1 MTDSTFDFSGW
12 ATKNDIRCSDGR
24 TIRHNAFADNDGDV
38 VPLVWQHGH
47 NDTNNVLGHVR
58 LENRAEGVYAYGYFN
73 DTPAANNAR
82 ELLKHGDVDSM
93 SIYANNLT
101 QSGGD
106 VQHGNIVEVSL
117 VLSGANPGAKI
128 ENIALAHGDGTYEA
142 TDEAYIMT
150 GEHLAHADTPEKPA
164 DKPADKTEGTSEG
177 KTIKDIVESMNQDQK
192 EVLYFLI
199 AKAAEGEMKPENSEP
214 NKEGAPVA
222 HSNIFENDG
231 TPNEGD
237 TLYHSTI
244 DTAFKDAVR
253 TKANS
258 MRDVFMTI
266 AESNGLSHADIA
278 HAEKTYGISNID
290 LLFPDAKNL
299 DVPPAFIDRDQSWVK
314 PVLNGTHHTP
324 FTRIKSM
331 QADITA
337 DEARAKG
344 YITGSRKKE
353 EVFKLLKRVTGPTT
367 IYKMQK
373 FDRDDLLD
381 ITDFD
386 VIAWVKAEMRNKLD
400 EELARA
406 ILIGDGR
413 SNSDPYKVNEENIR
427 PILKEDDLYCIK
439 KDLGAGKT
447 AAEIVDELIRAQ
459 DDLEGTGTPTMFCAK
474 SFVTDLLLLKDTTGH
489 YLYPTK
495 QALADR
501 LGVTAIVDVPQMKG
515 LKTGATNDK
524 DVLAIIVNLSD
535 YNVGTD
541 RGGEVT
547 MFDDFDIDFNQ
558 QKYLLETRVSG
569 ALTKVKS
576 AMVVTGNVSPR
587 PHL

>member
-106 VQHGNIVEVSL
+106 VKHGNIVEVSL

-128 ENIALAHGDGTYEA
+128 ENIALAHGDGTYEE

-150 GEHLAHADTPEKPA
+150 GEHLAHADTPE
-164 DKPADKTEGTSEG
+164 KPADKTEGTSEG

-244 DTAFKDAVR
+244 DNAFKDAVR

-258 MRDVFMTI
+258 MRDIFMSI
-266 AESNGLSHADIA
+266 AETNGLSHADIA
-278 HAEKTYGISNID
+278 HAEKIYGISNID

-299 DVPPAFIDRDQSWVK
+299 DVPPSFIDRDQSWVK

-367 IYKMQK
+367 VYKKQK

-386 VIAWVKAEMRNKLD
+386 VIAWVKAEMRAKLD

-413 SNSDPYKVNEENIR
+413 SNSDPDKINEENIR

-439 KDLGAGKT
+439 KDLGTGKT
-447 AAEIVDELIRAQ
+447 TAEIIDELIRAQ

-474 SFVTDLLLLKDTTGH
+474 SFITNMLLLKDTTGH

-501 LGVTAIVDVPQMKG
+501 LGVTALVDVPQMKG
-515 LKTGATNDK
+515 LKQGEK

-541 RGGEVT
+541 KGGEVT

-569 ALTKVKS
+569 ALTRVKS
-576 AMVVTGNVSPR
+576 AMVITNKAA
-587 PHL
+587 

>member
-1 MTDSTFDFSGW
+1 MTNTACDFSGW

-24 TIRHNAFADNDGDV
+24 TIRHNAFADNDGDI

-47 NDTNNVLGHVR
+47 GTPDNVLGHVQ
-58 LENRAEGVYAYGYFN
+58 LENREQGVYAYGFFN
-73 DTPAANNAR
+73 DTPAAKHSK
-82 ELLKHGDVDSM
+82 ELLKHGDVDSL

-106 VQHGNIVEVSL
+106 VKHGNIVEVSL

-128 ENIALAHGDGTYEA
+128 ENIAIAHGDGSYEA
-142 TDEAYIMT
+142 TDEAYIMSGSHISHASEPNNSSS
-150 GEHLAHADTPEKPA
+150 GE
-164 DKPADKTEGTSEG
+164 KTVQDVVDSMTDEQ
-177 KTIKDIVESMNQDQK
+177 KD
-192 EVLYFLI
+192 VLMFLVG
-199 AKAAEGEMKPENSEP
+199 KAAE
-214 NKEGAPVA
+214 EGIPSDESDTEGDPMS
-222 HSNIFENDG
+222 HTNIFETDNAM
-231 TPNEGD
+231 NEGD
-237 TLYHSTI
+237 VLYHSTI

-258 MRDVFMTI
+258 LREVFMAV
-266 AESNGLSHADIA
+266 AEENGLSHSDIA

-290 LLFPDAKNL
+290 LLFPDARNL
-299 DVPPAFIDRDQSWVK
+299 DVPPTFIDRDQGWVK
-314 PVLNGTHHTP
+314 PVLSGTHHTP

-337 DEARAKG
+337 NEARAKG
-344 YITGSRKKE
+344 YITGTRKKE
-353 EVFKLLKRVTGPTT
+353 EVFKLLKRTTSPTT
-367 IYKMQK
+367 IYKLQK

-386 VIAWVKAEMRNKLD
+386 TIAWVKGEMRSKLD

-406 ILIGDGR
+406 ILLGDGR
-413 SNSDPYKVNEENIR
+413 SNSDPDKINEENIR

-439 KDLGAGKT
+439 KDLPASIT
-447 AAEIVDELIRAQ
+447 PDDIVDELIRAQ
-459 DDLEGTGTPTMFCAK
+459 DDLEGTGSPTLFCAK
-474 SFVTDLLLLKDTTGH
+474 SFITDLLLQKDKMGH

-501 LGVTAIVDVPQMKG
+501 LGVSAIIDVPQMKG
-515 LKTGATNDK
+515 LKDDDK
-524 DVLAIIVNLSD
+524 DILAIIVNLSD

-541 RGGEVT
+541 KGGEVT

-558 QKYLLETRVSG
+558 YKYLLETRVSG

-576 AMVVTGNVSPR
+576 ALVVKK
-587 PHL
+587 LAA

>member
-1 MTDSTFDFSGW
+1 MTNTACDFSGW

-24 TIRHNAFADNDGDV
+24 TIRHNAFADNDGDI

-47 NDTNNVLGHVR
+47 GTPDNVLGHVQ
-58 LENRAEGVYAYGYFN
+58 LENRDQGVYAYGFFN
-73 DTPAANNAR
+73 DTPAANHTK
-82 ELLKHGDVDSM
+82 ELLKHGDVDSL

-106 VQHGNIVEVSL
+106 VKHGNIVEVSL

-128 ENIALAHGDGTYEA
+128 ENIAIAHSDGSYEA
-142 TDEAYIMT
+142 TDEAYIMSGSHISHESKPNKSSS
-150 GEHLAHADTPEKPA
+150 GE
-164 DKPADKTEGTSEG
+164 KTVQDVVDSMTDEQ
-177 KTIKDIVESMNQDQK
+177 KD
-192 EVLYFLI
+192 VLMFLI
-199 AKAAEGEMKPENSEP
+199 GKAAE
-214 NKEGAPVA
+214 EGVPSDDSDTEGDPMS
-222 HSNIFENDG
+222 HTNIFETDNAMD
-231 TPNEGD
+231 EGD
-237 TLYHSTI
+237 ALYHSTI

-258 MRDVFMTI
+258 LREVFMAA
-266 AESNGLSHADIA
+266 AEENGLSHADIA

-290 LLFPDAKNL
+290 LLFPDARNL
-299 DVPPAFIDRDQSWVK
+299 DVPPTFIDRDQGWVK

-353 EVFKLLKRVTGPTT
+353 EVFKLLKRTTSPTT
-367 IYKMQK
+367 IYKLQK

-386 VIAWVKAEMRNKLD
+386 TIAWVKGEMRSKLD

-406 ILIGDGR
+406 ILLGDGR
-413 SNSDPYKVNEENIR
+413 SNSDPDKINEENIR
-427 PILKEDDLYCIK
+427 PILKEDDLYCLK
-439 KDLGAGKT
+439 KDLPASVT
-447 AAEIVDELIRAQ
+447 PDTIVDELIRAQ
-459 DDLEGTGTPTMFCAK
+459 DDLEGTGSPTLFCAK
-474 SFVTDLLLLKDTTGH
+474 SFITDLLLQKDKMGH

-501 LGVTAIVDVPQMKG
+501 LGVSAIIDVPQMKG
-515 LKTGATNDK
+515 LKDGNK

-541 RGGEVT
+541 KGGEVT

-558 QKYLLETRVSG
+558 YKYLLETRVSG

-576 AMVVTGNVSPR
+576 ALVVKK
-587 PHL
+587 LAA

>member
-1 MTDSTFDFSGW
+1 MTDTTFDFSGW

-24 TIRHNAFADNDGDV
+24 TIRHNAFAGNDGDI

-47 NDTNNVLGHVR
+47 NDTANVLGHVQ
-58 LENRAEGVYAYGYFN
+58 LENRDEGVYAFGYFN

-106 VQHGNIVEVSL
+106 VMHGNIVEVSL

-128 ENIALAHGDGTYEA
+128 ENIALAHSDGTYET
-142 TDEAYIMT
+142 TDEAYIMSGSHISHASET
-150 GEHLAHADTPEKPA
+150 NNSSSGE
-164 DKPADKTEGTSEG
+164 KTVQ
-177 KTIKDIVESMNQDQK
+177 DIVDSMTDEQK
-192 EVLYFLI
+192 DVLMFLI
-199 AKAAEGEMKPENSEP
+199 GKAAE
-214 NKEGAPVA
+214 EGANPEESDTEGDPMS
-222 HSNIFENDG
+222 HTNIFETDNPID
-231 TPNEGD
+231 ESAV
-237 TLYHSTI
+237 LYHSTI
-244 DTAFKDAVR
+244 DSAFQDAVR

-258 MRDVFMTI
+258 LREVFMAA
-266 AESNGLSHADIA
+266 AEENGLTHSAIA

-290 LLFPDAKNL
+290 MLFPDAKNL
-299 DVPPAFIDRDQSWVK
+299 DVPPTFIDRDQGWVK

-331 QADITA
+331 HADITA

-353 EVFKLLKRVTGPTT
+353 EVFKLLKRVTTPTT
-367 IYKMQK
+367 IYKLQK

-386 VIAWVKAEMRNKLD
+386 TIAWVKGEMRSKLD

-406 ILIGDGR
+406 ILLGDGR
-413 SNSDPYKVNEENIR
+413 SNSDPDKINEENIR
-427 PILKEDDLYCIK
+427 PILKEDDLYCLK
-439 KDLGAGKT
+439 KDLPAT
-447 AAEIVDELIRAQ
+447 ITPDVIVDELIRAQ
-459 DDLEGTGTPTMFCAK
+459 DDLEGTGSPTLFCSK
-474 SFVTDLLLLKDTTGH
+474 SFVTDLLLQKDKMGH

-501 LGVTAIVDVPQMKG
+501 LGVSSIVDVPQMKN
-515 LKTGATNDK
+515 LKEGNK

-558 QKYLLETRVSG
+558 YKYLLETRVSG

-576 AMVVTGNVSPR
+576 AMVVKK
-587 PHL
+587 LAA

>member
-244 DTAFKDAVR
+244 DSAFKDAVR

-258 MRDVFMTI
+258 MRDVFMSV

-314 PVLNGTHHTP
+314 PVLAGTHHTP

-353 EVFKLLKRVTGPTT
+353 EVFKLLKRTTSPTT
-367 IYKMQK
+367 IYKKQK

-386 VIAWVKAEMRNKLD
+386 VIAWVKAEMRMKLD

-413 SNSDPYKVNEENIR
+413 SISDPDKINEENIR

-439 KDLGAGKT
+439 KDLGGFANVSQMID
-447 AAEIVDELIRAQ
+447 EIIRAQ
-459 DDLEGTGTPTMFCAK
+459 DELEGTGTPTMFCAK
-474 SFVTDLLLLKDTTGH
+474 SVVTDMLLVKDTTGH

-515 LKTGATNDK
+515 LKQGDK

-547 MFDDFDIDFNQ
+547 MFDDFDVDFNQ

-576 AMVVTGNVSPR
+576 AMVVLNKPAA
-587 PHL
+587 LA

>member
-1 MTDSTFDFSGW
+1 MTDTTFDFSGW

-24 TIRHNAFADNDGDV
+24 TIRHNAFAGNDGDI

-47 NDTNNVLGHVR
+47 NDTANVLGHVQ
-58 LENRAEGVYAYGYFN
+58 LENRDEGVYAFGYFN
-73 DTPAANNAR
+73 ETPAANNAK

-106 VQHGNIVEVSL
+106 VMHGNIVEVSL

-128 ENIALAHGDGTYEA
+128 ENIALAHGDGTYET
-142 TDEAYIMT
+142 TDEAYIMSGSHISHASET
-150 GEHLAHADTPEKPA
+150 NNSSSGE
-164 DKPADKTEGTSEG
+164 KTVQ
-177 KTIKDIVESMNQDQK
+177 DIVDSMTDEQK
-192 EVLYFLI
+192 DVLMFLI
-199 AKAAEGEMKPENSEP
+199 GKAAE
-214 NKEGAPVA
+214 EGANPEESDTEGDPMS
-222 HSNIFENDG
+222 HTNIFETD
-231 TPNEGD
+231 TPVDESAV
-237 TLYHSTI
+237 LYHSTI
-244 DTAFKDAVR
+244 DSAFQDAVR

-258 MRDVFMTI
+258 LREVFMAT
-266 AESNGLSHADIA
+266 AEENGLTHSAIA

-290 LLFPDAKNL
+290 MLFPDAKNL
-299 DVPPAFIDRDQSWVK
+299 DVPPTFIDRDQGWVK

-353 EVFKLLKRVTGPTT
+353 EVFKLLKRVTTPTT
-367 IYKMQK
+367 IYKLQK

-386 VIAWVKAEMRNKLD
+386 TIAWVKGEMRSKLD

-406 ILIGDGR
+406 ILLGDGR
-413 SNSDPYKVNEENIR
+413 SNSDPDKINEENIR
-427 PILKEDDLYCIK
+427 PILKEDDLYCLK
-439 KDLGAGKT
+439 KDLPAT
-447 AAEIVDELIRAQ
+447 ITPDVIVDELIRAQ
-459 DDLEGTGTPTMFCAK
+459 DDLEGTGSPTLFCAK
-474 SFVTDLLLLKDTTGH
+474 SFVTDLLLQKDKMGH

-501 LGVTAIVDVPQMKG
+501 LGVSSIVDVPQMKN
-515 LKTGATNDK
+515 LKDGNK

-558 QKYLLETRVSG
+558 YKYLLETRVSG

-576 AMVVTGNVSPR
+576 AMVVKK
-587 PHL
+587 LAA

>member
-1 MTDSTFDFSGW
+1 MTNTACDFSGW

-24 TIRHNAFADNDGDV
+24 TIRHNAFADNDGDI

-47 NDTNNVLGHVR
+47 GTPDNVLGHVQ
-58 LENRAEGVYAYGYFN
+58 LENRDQGVYAYGFFN
-73 DTPAANNAR
+73 DTPAANHSK
-82 ELLKHGDVDSM
+82 ELLKHGDVDSL

-106 VQHGNIVEVSL
+106 VKHGNIVEVSL

-128 ENIALAHGDGTYEA
+128 ENIAIAHGDGSYEA
-142 TDEAYIMT
+142 TDEAYIMSGSHISHASENNNSSS
-150 GEHLAHADTPEKPA
+150 GE
-164 DKPADKTEGTSEG
+164 KTVQDVVDSMTDEQ
-177 KTIKDIVESMNQDQK
+177 KD
-192 EVLYFLI
+192 VLMFLVG
-199 AKAAEGEMKPENSEP
+199 KAAE
-214 NKEGAPVA
+214 EGIPSDDSDTEGDPMS
-222 HSNIFENDG
+222 HTNIFETDNAMD
-231 TPNEGD
+231 EGD
-237 TLYHSTI
+237 VLYHSTI

-258 MRDVFMTI
+258 LREVFMAV
-266 AESNGLSHADIA
+266 AEENGLSHSDIA

-290 LLFPDAKNL
+290 LLFPDARNL
-299 DVPPAFIDRDQSWVK
+299 DVPPTFIDRDQGWVK
-314 PVLNGTHHTP
+314 PVLSGTHHTP

-353 EVFKLLKRVTGPTT
+353 EVFKLLKRTTSPTT
-367 IYKMQK
+367 IYKLQK

-386 VIAWVKAEMRNKLD
+386 TIAWVKGEMRSKLD

-406 ILIGDGR
+406 ILLGDGR
-413 SNSDPYKVNEENIR
+413 SNSDPDKINEENIR
-427 PILKEDDLYCIK
+427 PILKEDDLYCLK
-439 KDLGAGKT
+439 KDLPAST
-447 AAEIVDELIRAQ
+447 TPDAIVDELIRAQ
-459 DDLEGTGTPTMFCAK
+459 DDLEGTGSPTLFCAK
-474 SFVTDLLLLKDTTGH
+474 SFITDLLLQKDKMGH

-501 LGVTAIVDVPQMKG
+501 LGVSAIIDVPQMKG
-515 LKTGATNDK
+515 LKDGNK
-524 DVLAIIVNLSD
+524 DILAIIVNLSD

-541 RGGEVT
+541 KGGEVT

-558 QKYLLETRVSG
+558 YKYLLETRVSG

-576 AMVVTGNVSPR
+576 ALVVKKLNA
-587 PHL
+587 

>member
-1 MTDSTFDFSGW
+1 MTDTTFDFSGW

-24 TIRHNAFADNDGDV
+24 TIRHNAFAGNDGDI

-47 NDTNNVLGHVR
+47 NDTANVLGHVQ
-58 LENRAEGVYAYGYFN
+58 LENRDEGVYAFGYFN
-73 DTPAANNAR
+73 ETPAANNAK

-106 VQHGNIVEVSL
+106 VMHGNIVEVSL

-142 TDEAYIMT
+142 TDEAYIMSGSHISHASET
-150 GEHLAHADTPEKPA
+150 NNSSSGE
-164 DKPADKTEGTSEG
+164 KTVQ
-177 KTIKDIVESMNQDQK
+177 DIVDSMTDEQK
-192 EVLYFLI
+192 DVLMFLI
-199 AKAAEGEMKPENSEP
+199 GKAAEEGINPEESDT
-214 NKEGAPVA
+214 EGDPMS
-222 HSNIFENDG
+222 HTNIFE
-231 TPNEGD
+231 TD
-237 TLYHSTI
+237 TQVDESAVLYHSTI
-244 DTAFKDAVR
+244 DSAFQDAVR

-258 MRDVFMTI
+258 LREVFMAA
-266 AESNGLSHADIA
+266 AEENGLTHSAIA

-290 LLFPDAKNL
+290 MLFPDAKNL
-299 DVPPAFIDRDQSWVK
+299 DVPPTFIDRDQSWVK

-353 EVFKLLKRVTGPTT
+353 EVFKLLKRVTTPTT
-367 IYKMQK
+367 IYKLQK
-373 FDRDDLLD
+373 FDRDDLVD

-386 VIAWVKAEMRNKLD
+386 TIAWVKGEMRSKLD

-406 ILIGDGR
+406 ILLGDGR
-413 SNSDPYKVNEENIR
+413 SNSDPDKINEENIR
-427 PILKEDDLYCIK
+427 PILKEDDLYCLK
-439 KDLGAGKT
+439 KDLPAT
-447 AAEIVDELIRAQ
+447 ITPDVIVDELIRVQ
-459 DDLEGTGTPTMFCAK
+459 DDLEGTGSPTLFCAK
-474 SFVTDLLLLKDTTGH
+474 SFVTDLLLQKDKMGH

-501 LGVTAIVDVPQMKG
+501 LGVSSIVDVPQMKN
-515 LKTGATNDK
+515 LKDGNK

-558 QKYLLETRVSG
+558 YKYLLETRVSG

-576 AMVVTGNVSPR
+576 AMVVKK
-587 PHL
+587 LAA

>member
-1 MTDSTFDFSGW
+1 MTDTTYDFSGW

-47 NDTNNVLGHVR
+47 NDASNVLGHVQ
-58 LENRAEGVYAYGYFN
+58 LENRTDGVYAYGFFN
-73 DTPAANNAR
+73 DTPTAKHAR

-106 VQHGNIVEVSL
+106 VMHGNIVEVSL

-128 ENIALAHGDGTYEA
+128 ENIALAHIDGTYEA

-150 GEHLAHADTPEKPA
+150 GEHLTHADSEKPA
-164 DKPADKTEGTSEG
+164 PKTEDSGEG
-177 KTIKDIVESMNQDQK
+177 KTIKDIVDSMSQDQK

-199 AKAAEGEMKPENSEP
+199 AKAAEGEMKPGADSAP
-214 NKEGAPVA
+214 DKEGAPVA
-222 HSNIFENDG
+222 HSNIFETGN

-237 TLYHSTI
+237 TLFHSVI
-244 DTAFKDAVR
+244 DSAFKDAVR

-258 MRDVFMTI
+258 LREVFMAA
-266 AESNGLSHADIA
+266 AEEQGLSHDAIA

-299 DVPPAFIDRDQSWVK
+299 DVPPTFIDRDQGWVK
-314 PVLNGTHHTP
+314 PVLSGTHHTP

-344 YITGSRKKE
+344 YITGARKKE
-353 EVFKLLKRVTGPTT
+353 EVFKLLKRTTSPTT
-367 IYKMQK
+367 IYKLQK

-386 VIAWVKAEMRNKLD
+386 TIAWVKGEMRSKLD

-406 ILIGDGR
+406 ILLGDGR
-413 SNSDPYKVNEENIR
+413 SNSDPDKINEENIR
-427 PILKEDDLYCIK
+427 PILKEDDLYCLK
-439 KDLGAGKT
+439 KDLPAT
-447 AAEIVDELIRAQ
+447 VTPDVIVDELIRAQ
-459 DDLEGTGTPTMFCAK
+459 DDLEGTGTPTLFCAK
-474 SFVTDLLLLKDTTGH
+474 SFVTDMLLQKDKMGH
-489 YLYPTK
+489 YLYPTR
-495 QALADR
+495 QSLADR
-501 LGVTAIVDVPQMKG
+501 LGVSSIVDVPQMKN
-515 LKTGATNDK
+515 LKDGNK

-541 RGGEVT
+541 KGGEVT
-547 MFDDFDIDFNQ
+547 MFDDFDIDFN
-558 QKYLLETRVSG
+558 KYSYLLETRVSG

-576 AMVVTGNVSPR
+576 ALVVKK
-587 PHL
+587 LAA

>member
-12 ATKNDIRCSDGR
+12 ATKNDIKCSDGR

-47 NDTNNVLGHVR
+47 NDASNVLGHVQ
-58 LENRAEGVYAYGYFN
+58 LENRADGVYAYGFFN
-73 DTPAANNAR
+73 DTPTAKHAR

-106 VQHGNIVEVSL
+106 VMHGNIVEVSL

-150 GEHLAHADTPEKPA
+150 GEHLAHADSEKPA
-164 DKPADKTEGTSEG
+164 PKTEDSGEG
-177 KTIKDIVESMNQDQK
+177 KTIKDIVESMSQDQK

-199 AKAAEGEMKPENSEP
+199 AKAAEGSMKPGSDAEP

-222 HSNIFENDG
+222 HTNIFENGG

-258 MRDVFMTI
+258 LREVFMAA
-266 AESNGLSHADIA
+266 AEENGLSHADIA

-299 DVPPAFIDRDQSWVK
+299 DVPPAFIDRDQGWVK
-314 PVLNGTHHTP
+314 PVLSGTHHTP

-344 YITGSRKKE
+344 YITGARKKE
-353 EVFKLLKRVTGPTT
+353 EVFKLLKRTTSPTT
-367 IYKMQK
+367 IYKLQK

-386 VIAWVKAEMRNKLD
+386 VIAWVKGEMRSKLD

-406 ILIGDGR
+406 ILLGDGR
-413 SNSDPYKVNEENIR
+413 SNSDPDKINEENIR
-427 PILKEDDLYCIK
+427 PILKEDDLYCLK
-439 KDLGAGKT
+439 KDLPASVKP
-447 AAEIVDELIRAQ
+447 ADIVDELIRAQ
-459 DDLEGTGTPTMFCAK
+459 DDLEGTGTPTLFCAK
-474 SFVTDLLLLKDTTGH
+474 SFVTDMLLQKDTTGH

-495 QALADR
+495 QSLADR
-501 LGVTAIVDVPQMKG
+501 LGVSAIVDVPQMKG
-515 LKTGATNDK
+515 LKDGNK
-524 DVLAIIVNLSD
+524 DVLAIIVNLAD

-541 RGGEVT
+541 KGGEVT
-547 MFDDFDIDFNQ
+547 MFDDFDIDFN
-558 QKYLLETRVSG
+558 KYSYLLETRVSG

-576 AMVVTGNVSPR
+576 ALVVKK
-587 PHL
+587 LAA

>member
-1 MTDSTFDFSGW
+1 MTDTTFDFSGW

-24 TIRHNAFADNDGDV
+24 TIRHNAFAGNDGDI

-47 NDTNNVLGHVR
+47 NDTANVLGHVQ
-58 LENRAEGVYAYGYFN
+58 LENRDEGVYAFGYFN

-106 VQHGNIVEVSL
+106 VMHGNIVEVSL

-128 ENIALAHGDGTYEA
+128 ENIALAHGDGTYET
-142 TDEAYIMT
+142 TDEAYIMSGSHISHASET
-150 GEHLAHADTPEKPA
+150 NNSSSGE
-164 DKPADKTEGTSEG
+164 KTVQ
-177 KTIKDIVESMNQDQK
+177 DIVDSMTDEQK
-192 EVLYFLI
+192 DVLMFLI
-199 AKAAEGEMKPENSEP
+199 GKAAE
-214 NKEGAPVA
+214 EGANPEESDTEGDPMS
-222 HSNIFENDG
+222 HTNIFETDNPID
-231 TPNEGD
+231 ESAV
-237 TLYHSTI
+237 LYHSTI
-244 DTAFKDAVR
+244 DSAFQDAVR

-258 MRDVFMTI
+258 LREVFMAA
-266 AESNGLSHADIA
+266 AEENGLTHSAIA

-290 LLFPDAKNL
+290 MLFPDAKNL
-299 DVPPAFIDRDQSWVK
+299 DVPPTFIDRDQGWVK

-353 EVFKLLKRVTGPTT
+353 EVFKLLKRVTTPTT
-367 IYKMQK
+367 IYKLQK

-386 VIAWVKAEMRNKLD
+386 TIAWVKGEMRSKLD

-406 ILIGDGR
+406 ILLGDGR
-413 SNSDPYKVNEENIR
+413 SNSDPDKINEENIR
-427 PILKEDDLYCIK
+427 PILKEDDLYCLK
-439 KDLGAGKT
+439 KDLPATIAT
-447 AAEIVDELIRAQ
+447 ADIVDELIRAQ
-459 DDLEGTGTPTMFCAK
+459 DDLEGTGSPTLFCAK
-474 SFVTDLLLLKDTTGH
+474 SFVTDLLLQKDKMGH

-501 LGVTAIVDVPQMKG
+501 LGVSAIIDVPQMKN
-515 LKTGATNDK
+515 LKDGNK

-558 QKYLLETRVSG
+558 YKYLLETRVSG

-576 AMVVTGNVSPR
+576 AMVIKR
-587 PHL
+587 LAA

>member
-1 MTDSTFDFSGW
+1 MTDTTFDFSGW

-24 TIRHNAFADNDGDV
+24 TIRHNAFAGNDGDI

-47 NDTNNVLGHVR
+47 NDTANVLGHVQ
-58 LENRAEGVYAYGYFN
+58 LENRDEGVYAFGYFN
-73 DTPAANNAR
+73 KTPAANNAK

-106 VQHGNIVEVSL
+106 VVHGTIVEVSL

-128 ENIALAHGDGTYEA
+128 ENIALAHGDGTYET
-142 TDEAYIMT
+142 TDEAYIMSGSHISHASET
-150 GEHLAHADTPEKPA
+150 NNSSSGE
-164 DKPADKTEGTSEG
+164 KTVQ
-177 KTIKDIVESMNQDQK
+177 DIVDSMTDEQK
-192 EVLYFLI
+192 DVLMFLI
-199 AKAAEGEMKPENSEP
+199 GKAAE
-214 NKEGAPVA
+214 EGANPEEPDTEGDPMS
-222 HSNIFENDG
+222 HTNIFETDNPID
-231 TPNEGD
+231 ESAI
-237 TLYHSTI
+237 LYHSTI
-244 DTAFKDAVR
+244 DSAFQDAVR

-258 MRDVFMTI
+258 LREIFMAT
-266 AESNGLSHADIA
+266 AEENGLTHSAIA

-290 LLFPDAKNL
+290 MLFPDAKNL
-299 DVPPAFIDRDQSWVK
+299 DVPPTFIDRDQGWVK
-314 PVLNGTHHTP
+314 PVLSGTHHTP

-353 EVFKLLKRVTGPTT
+353 EVFKLLKRVTTPTT
-367 IYKMQK
+367 IYKLQK

-386 VIAWVKAEMRNKLD
+386 TIAWVKGEMRSKLD

-406 ILIGDGR
+406 ILLGDGR
-413 SNSDPYKVNEENIR
+413 SNSDPDKINEENIR
-427 PILKEDDLYCIK
+427 PILKEDDLYCLK
-439 KDLGAGKT
+439 KDLPASIT
-447 AAEIVDELIRAQ
+447 PDVIVDELIRAQ
-459 DDLEGTGTPTMFCAK
+459 DDLEGTGSPTLFCAK
-474 SFVTDLLLLKDTTGH
+474 SFVTDLLLQKDKMGH

-501 LGVTAIVDVPQMKG
+501 LGVSSIVDVPQMKN
-515 LKTGATNDK
+515 LKDGNK

-558 QKYLLETRVSG
+558 YKYLLETRVSG

-576 AMVVTGNVSPR
+576 AMVVKK
-587 PHL
+587 LAA

>member
-199 AKAAEGEMKPENSEP
+199 AKAAEGEMKPDTDSEP

-244 DTAFKDAVR
+244 DSAFKDAVR

-258 MRDVFMTI
+258 MRDVFMSV

-353 EVFKLLKRVTGPTT
+353 EVFKLLKRTTSPTT
-367 IYKMQK
+367 IYKKQK

-386 VIAWVKAEMRNKLD
+386 VIAWVKAEMRMKLD

-413 SNSDPYKVNEENIR
+413 SNSDPDKINEENIR

-439 KDLGAGKT
+439 KDLGGYADVSKMIDG
-447 AAEIVDELIRAQ
+447 IIRAQ
-459 DDLEGTGTPTMFCAK
+459 DELEGTGTPTMFCAK
-474 SFVTDLLLLKDTTGH
+474 SLVTDMLLLKDTTGH

-515 LKTGATNDK
+515 LKQGDK

-558 QKYLLETRVSG
+558 QKYLCETRVSG

-576 AMVVTGNVSPR
+576 AMVVTGKQVQAA
-587 PHL
+587 

>member
-1 MTDSTFDFSGW
+1 MTNTACDFSGW

-24 TIRHNAFADNDGDV
+24 TIRHNAFADNDGDI

-47 NDTNNVLGHVR
+47 GTPDNVLGHVQ
-58 LENRAEGVYAYGYFN
+58 LENREQGVYAYGFFN
-73 DTPAANNAR
+73 DTPAANHSK
-82 ELLKHGDVDSM
+82 ELLKHGDVDSL

-106 VQHGNIVEVSL
+106 VKHGNIVEVSL

-128 ENIALAHGDGTYEA
+128 ENIAIAHGDGSYEA
-142 TDEAYIMT
+142 TDEAYIMSGSHISHASEPNQSSS
-150 GEHLAHADTPEKPA
+150 GE
-164 DKPADKTEGTSEG
+164 KTVQDVVDSMTDEQ
-177 KTIKDIVESMNQDQK
+177 KD
-192 EVLYFLI
+192 VLMFLVG
-199 AKAAEGEMKPENSEP
+199 KAAE
-214 NKEGAPVA
+214 EGIPSDDSDTEGDPMS
-222 HSNIFENDG
+222 HTNIFETDNAMD
-231 TPNEGD
+231 EGD
-237 TLYHSTI
+237 VLYHSTI

-258 MRDVFMTI
+258 LREVFMAV
-266 AESNGLSHADIA
+266 AEENGLSHSDIA

-290 LLFPDAKNL
+290 LLFPDARNL
-299 DVPPAFIDRDQSWVK
+299 DVPPTFIDRDQGWVK

-353 EVFKLLKRVTGPTT
+353 EVFKLLKRTTSPTT
-367 IYKMQK
+367 IYKLQK

-386 VIAWVKAEMRNKLD
+386 TIAWVKGEMRSKLD

-406 ILIGDGR
+406 ILLGDGR
-413 SNSDPYKVNEENIR
+413 SNSNPDKINEENIR
-427 PILKEDDLYCIK
+427 PILKENDLYCIK
-439 KDLGAGKT
+439 KDLPASIT
-447 AAEIVDELIRAQ
+447 PDTIVDELIRAQ
-459 DDLEGTGTPTMFCAK
+459 DDLEGTGSPTLFCAK
-474 SFVTDLLLLKDTTGH
+474 SFITDLLLQKDKMGH

-501 LGVTAIVDVPQMKG
+501 LGVSAIIDVPQMKG
-515 LKTGATNDK
+515 LKDDNK

-541 RGGEVT
+541 KGGEVT

-558 QKYLLETRVSG
+558 YKYLLETRVSG

-576 AMVVTGNVSPR
+576 ALVVKK
-587 PHL
+587 LAE

>member
-1 MTDSTFDFSGW
+1 MTNTACDFSGW

-24 TIRHNAFADNDGDV
+24 TIRHNAFADNDGDI

-47 NDTNNVLGHVR
+47 GTPDNVLGHVQ
-58 LENRAEGVYAYGYFN
+58 LENRDQGVYAYGFFN
-73 DTPAANNAR
+73 DTPAANHSK
-82 ELLKHGDVDSM
+82 ELLKHGDVDSL

-106 VQHGNIVEVSL
+106 VKHGNIVEVSL

-128 ENIALAHGDGTYEA
+128 ENIAIAHGDGSYEA
-142 TDEAYIMT
+142 TDEAYIMS
-150 GEHLAHADTPEKPA
+150 GSHISHA
-164 DKPADKTEGTSEG
+164 
-177 KTIKDIVESMNQDQK
+177 
-192 EVLYFLI
+192 
-199 AKAAEGEMKPENSEP
+199 SEP
-214 NKEGAPVA
+214 NKSSSGEKTVQDVVDSMTDEQKDVLMFLVGKAAEEGIPSDNSDTEGDPMS
-222 HSNIFENDG
+222 HTNIFETDNAMD
-231 TPNEGD
+231 EGD
-237 TLYHSTI
+237 VLYHSTI

-258 MRDVFMTI
+258 LREVFMAV
-266 AESNGLSHADIA
+266 AEENGLSHADIA

-290 LLFPDAKNL
+290 LLFPDARNL
-299 DVPPAFIDRDQSWVK
+299 DVPPTFIDRDQGWVK
-314 PVLNGTHHTP
+314 SVLSGTHHTP

-353 EVFKLLKRVTGPTT
+353 EVFKLLKRTTSPTT
-367 IYKMQK
+367 IYKLQK

-386 VIAWVKAEMRNKLD
+386 TIAWVKGEMRSKLD

-406 ILIGDGR
+406 ILLGDGR
-413 SNSDPYKVNEENIR
+413 SNSDSDKINEENIR
-427 PILKEDDLYCIK
+427 PILKEDDLYCLK
-439 KDLGAGKT
+439 KDLPASIT
-447 AAEIVDELIRAQ
+447 PDTIVDELIRAQ
-459 DDLEGTGTPTMFCAK
+459 DDLEGTGSPTLFCAK
-474 SFVTDLLLLKDTTGH
+474 SFITDLLLQKDKMGH

-501 LGVTAIVDVPQMKG
+501 LGVSAIIDVPQMKG
-515 LKTGATNDK
+515 LKDGNK

-541 RGGEVT
+541 KGGEVT

-558 QKYLLETRVSG
+558 YKYLLETRVSG

-576 AMVVTGNVSPR
+576 ALVVKK
-587 PHL
+587 LAA

>member
-1 MTDSTFDFSGW
+1 MTNTACDFSGW

-24 TIRHNAFADNDGDV
+24 TIRHNAFADNDGDI

-47 NDTNNVLGHVR
+47 GTPDNVLGHVQ
-58 LENRAEGVYAYGYFN
+58 LENRDQGVYAYGFFN
-73 DTPAANNAR
+73 DTPAANHSK
-82 ELLKHGDVDSM
+82 ELLKHGDVDSL

-106 VQHGNIVEVSL
+106 VKHGNIVEVSL

-128 ENIALAHGDGTYEA
+128 ENIAIAHGDGSYEA
-142 TDEAYIMT
+142 TDEAYIMSGSRISHASENNNSSS
-150 GEHLAHADTPEKPA
+150 GE
-164 DKPADKTEGTSEG
+164 KTVQDVVDSMTEEQ
-177 KTIKDIVESMNQDQK
+177 KD
-192 EVLYFLI
+192 VLMFLVG
-199 AKAAEGEMKPENSEP
+199 KAAE
-214 NKEGAPVA
+214 EGIPSDDSDTEGDPMS
-222 HSNIFENDG
+222 HTNIFETDNTID
-231 TPNEGD
+231 ESD
-237 TLYHSTI
+237 VLYHSTI

-258 MRDVFMTI
+258 LREVFMAV
-266 AESNGLSHADIA
+266 AEENGLSHADIA

-290 LLFPDAKNL
+290 LLFPDARNL
-299 DVPPAFIDRDQSWVK
+299 DVPPTFIDRDQGWVK
-314 PVLNGTHHTP
+314 PVLSGTHHTP

-353 EVFKLLKRVTGPTT
+353 EVFKLLKRTTSPTT
-367 IYKMQK
+367 IYKLQK

-386 VIAWVKAEMRNKLD
+386 TIAWVKGEMRSKLD

-406 ILIGDGR
+406 ILLGDGR
-413 SNSDPYKVNEENIR
+413 SNSDPDKINEENIR
-427 PILKEDDLYCIK
+427 PILKEDDLYCLK
-439 KDLGAGKT
+439 KELPASITPDA
-447 AAEIVDELIRAQ
+447 IVDELIRAQ
-459 DDLEGTGTPTMFCAK
+459 DDLEGTGSPTLFCAK
-474 SFVTDLLLLKDTTGH
+474 SFITDLLLQKDKMGH

-501 LGVTAIVDVPQMKG
+501 LGVSAVIDVPQMKG
-515 LKTGATNDK
+515 LKDGNK

-541 RGGEVT
+541 KGGEVT

-558 QKYLLETRVSG
+558 YKYLLETRVSG

-576 AMVVTGNVSPR
+576 ALVVKK
-587 PHL
+587 LAA

>member
-1 MTDSTFDFSGW
+1 MTNTACDFSGW

-24 TIRHNAFADNDGDV
+24 TIRHNAFADNDGDI

-47 NDTNNVLGHVR
+47 GTPDNVLGHVQ
-58 LENRAEGVYAYGYFN
+58 LENRDQGVYAYGFFN
-73 DTPAANNAR
+73 DTPAATHSK
-82 ELLKHGDVDSM
+82 ELLKHGDVDSL

-106 VQHGNIVEVSL
+106 VKHGNIVEVSL

-128 ENIALAHGDGTYEA
+128 ENIAIAHSDGSYEA
-142 TDEAYIMT
+142 TDEAYIMSGSHISHASENNNSSS
-150 GEHLAHADTPEKPA
+150 GE
-164 DKPADKTEGTSEG
+164 KTVQDVVDSMTDEQ
-177 KTIKDIVESMNQDQK
+177 KD
-192 EVLYFLI
+192 VLMFLVG
-199 AKAAEGEMKPENSEP
+199 KAAE
-214 NKEGAPVA
+214 EGIPSDESDTEGDPMS
-222 HSNIFENDG
+222 HTNIFETDNTID
-231 TPNEGD
+231 ESD
-237 TLYHSTI
+237 VLYHSTI

-258 MRDVFMTI
+258 LREVFMTV
-266 AESNGLSHADIA
+266 AEENGLSHADIA

-290 LLFPDAKNL
+290 LLFPDARNL
-299 DVPPAFIDRDQSWVK
+299 DVPPTFIDRDQGWVK
-314 PVLNGTHHTP
+314 PVLSGTHHTP

-344 YITGSRKKE
+344 YITGARKKE
-353 EVFKLLKRVTGPTT
+353 EVFKLLKRTTTPTT
-367 IYKMQK
+367 IYKLQK

-386 VIAWVKAEMRNKLD
+386 TIAWVKGEMRSKLD

-406 ILIGDGR
+406 ILLGDGR
-413 SNSDPYKVNEENIR
+413 SNSDPDKINEENIR
-427 PILKEDDLYCIK
+427 PILKEDDLYCLK
-439 KDLGAGKT
+439 KDLP
-447 AAEIVDELIRAQ
+447 AATKPADIVDALIRAQ
-459 DDLEGTGTPTMFCAK
+459 DDLEGTGTPTLFCAK
-474 SFVTDLLLLKDTTGH
+474 SFVTDMLLLKDTTGH

-501 LGVTAIVDVPQMKG
+501 LGVSAIIDVPQMKG
-515 LKTGATNDK
+515 LKDGNK
-524 DVLAIIVNLSD
+524 DVLAILVNLAD

-541 RGGEVT
+541 KGGEVT
-547 MFDDFDIDFNQ
+547 MFDDFDIDFN
-558 QKYLLETRVSG
+558 KYTYLLETRVSG

-576 AMVVTGNVSPR
+576 AMVIKK
-587 PHL
+587 LAA

>member
-106 VQHGNIVEVSL
+106 VKHGNIVEVSL

-128 ENIALAHGDGTYEA
+128 ENIALAHGDGTYET

-150 GEHLAHADTPEKPA
+150 GEHLAHAETPEKPA
-164 DKPADKTEGTSEG
+164 EKPAEKTEGTSEG
-177 KTIKDIVESMNQDQK
+177 KTIKDIVDSMNQDQK

-244 DTAFKDAVR
+244 DNAFKDAVR

-258 MRDVFMTI
+258 MRDVFMSI

-353 EVFKLLKRVTGPTT
+353 EVFKLLKRTTGPTT
-367 IYKMQK
+367 IYKKQK

-386 VIAWVKAEMRNKLD
+386 VIAWVKQEMRMKLD

-413 SNSDPYKVNEENIR
+413 SNSDPDKINEENIR

-439 KDLGAGKT
+439 KDLGTGNT
-447 AAEIVDELIRAQ
+447 VDQIIDELIRAQ
-459 DDLEGTGTPTMFCAK
+459 DDLEGTGTPTLFCAK
-474 SFVTDLLLLKDTTGH
+474 SFVTDMLLLKDKQGH
-489 YLYPTK
+489 YMYPTK

-515 LKTGATNDK
+515 LKTGAANDK

-541 RGGEVT
+541 KGGEVT

-576 AMVVTGNVSPR
+576 AMVVTGK
-587 PHL
+587 LAQAA

>member
-1 MTDSTFDFSGW
+1 MTNTTCDFSGW

-24 TIRHNAFADNDGDV
+24 TIRHNAFADNDGDI

-47 NDTNNVLGHVR
+47 GTPDNVLGHVQ
-58 LENRAEGVYAYGYFN
+58 LENRDQGVYAYGFFN
-73 DTPAANNAR
+73 DTPAAKHSK
-82 ELLKHGDVDSM
+82 ELLKHGDVDSL

-106 VQHGNIVEVSL
+106 VKHGNIVEVSL

-128 ENIALAHGDGTYEA
+128 ENIAIAHGDGSYES
-142 TDEAYIMT
+142 TDEAYIMSGSHISHASET
-150 GEHLAHADTPEKPA
+150 NNSSSGE
-164 DKPADKTEGTSEG
+164 KTVQDVVDSMTDEQ
-177 KTIKDIVESMNQDQK
+177 KD
-192 EVLYFLI
+192 VLMFLVG
-199 AKAAEGEMKPENSEP
+199 KAAE
-214 NKEGAPVA
+214 EGIPSDESDTEGDPMS
-222 HSNIFENDG
+222 HTNIFETDNTID
-231 TPNEGD
+231 ESD
-237 TLYHSTI
+237 VLYHSTI

-258 MRDVFMTI
+258 LREVFMAV
-266 AESNGLSHADIA
+266 AEENGLSHSDIA
-278 HAEKTYGISNID
+278 HAEKSYGISNID
-290 LLFPDAKNL
+290 LLFPDARNL
-299 DVPPAFIDRDQSWVK
+299 DVPPTFIDRDQGWVK
-314 PVLNGTHHTP
+314 PVLSGTHHTP

-353 EVFKLLKRVTGPTT
+353 EVFKLLKRTTSPTT
-367 IYKMQK
+367 IYKLQK

-386 VIAWVKAEMRNKLD
+386 TIAWVKGEMRSKLD

-406 ILIGDGR
+406 ILLGDGR
-413 SNSDPYKVNEENIR
+413 SNSDPDKINEENIR
-427 PILKEDDLYCIK
+427 PILKEDDLYCLK
-439 KDLGAGKT
+439 KDLPASITPKT
-447 AAEIVDELIRAQ
+447 IVDELIRAQ
-459 DDLEGTGTPTMFCAK
+459 DDLEGTGSPTLFCAK
-474 SFVTDLLLLKDTTGH
+474 SFVTDLLLQKDDMGH
-489 YLYPTK
+489 YMYPTK

-501 LGVTAIVDVPQMKG
+501 LGVSAIINVPQMKG
-515 LKTGATNDK
+515 LKDGNK

-541 RGGEVT
+541 KGGEVT

-558 QKYLLETRVSG
+558 YKYLLETRVSG

-576 AMVVTGNVSPR
+576 ALVVKK
-587 PHL
+587 LAA

>member
-1 MTDSTFDFSGW
+1 MTNTACDFSGW

-24 TIRHNAFADNDGDV
+24 TIRHNAFADNDGDI

-47 NDTNNVLGHVR
+47 GTPDNVLGHVQ
-58 LENRAEGVYAYGYFN
+58 LENRDQGVYAYGFFN
-73 DTPAANNAR
+73 DTPAANHSK
-82 ELLKHGDVDSM
+82 ELLKHGDVDSL

-106 VQHGNIVEVSL
+106 VKHGNIVEVSL

-128 ENIALAHGDGTYEA
+128 ENIAIAHSDGSYEA
-142 TDEAYIMT
+142 TDEAYIMSGSHISHASENNNSSS
-150 GEHLAHADTPEKPA
+150 GE
-164 DKPADKTEGTSEG
+164 KTVQDVVDSMTDEQ
-177 KTIKDIVESMNQDQK
+177 KD
-192 EVLYFLI
+192 VLMFLVG
-199 AKAAEGEMKPENSEP
+199 KAAE
-214 NKEGAPVA
+214 EGIPSDESDTEGDPMS
-222 HSNIFENDG
+222 HTNIFETTNTID
-231 TPNEGD
+231 ESD
-237 TLYHSTI
+237 VLYHSTI

-258 MRDVFMTI
+258 LREVFMAV
-266 AESNGLSHADIA
+266 AEENGLSHADIA

-290 LLFPDAKNL
+290 LLFPDARNL
-299 DVPPAFIDRDQSWVK
+299 DVPPTFIDRDQGWVK
-314 PVLNGTHHTP
+314 PVLSGTHHTP

-353 EVFKLLKRVTGPTT
+353 EVFKLLKRTTSPTT
-367 IYKMQK
+367 IYKLQK

-386 VIAWVKAEMRNKLD
+386 TIAWVKGEMRSKLD

-406 ILIGDGR
+406 ILLGDGR
-413 SNSDPYKVNEENIR
+413 SNSDPDKINEENIR
-427 PILKEDDLYCIK
+427 PILKEDDLYCLK
-439 KDLGAGKT
+439 KDLPASIT
-447 AAEIVDELIRAQ
+447 PDTIVDELIRAQ
-459 DDLEGTGTPTMFCAK
+459 DDLEGTGSPTLFCAK
-474 SFVTDLLLLKDTTGH
+474 SFITDLLLQKDKMGH

-501 LGVTAIVDVPQMKG
+501 LGVSAIIDVPQMKG
-515 LKTGATNDK
+515 LKDGNK

-541 RGGEVT
+541 KGGEVT

-558 QKYLLETRVSG
+558 YKYLLETRVSG

-576 AMVVTGNVSPR
+576 ALVVKK
-587 PHL
+587 LAA

>member
-1 MTDSTFDFSGW
+1 MTNTACDFSGW

-24 TIRHNAFADNDGDV
+24 TIRHNAFADNDGDI

-47 NDTNNVLGHVR
+47 GTPDNVLGHVQ
-58 LENRAEGVYAYGYFN
+58 LENRDQGVYAYGFFN
-73 DTPAANNAR
+73 DTPAATHSK
-82 ELLKHGDVDSM
+82 ELLKHGDVDSL

-106 VQHGNIVEVSL
+106 VKHGNIVEVSL

-128 ENIALAHGDGTYEA
+128 ENIAIAHGDGSYEA
-142 TDEAYIMT
+142 TDEAYIMSGSHIFHASEPNNSSS
-150 GEHLAHADTPEKPA
+150 GE
-164 DKPADKTEGTSEG
+164 KTVQDVVDSMTDEQ
-177 KTIKDIVESMNQDQK
+177 KD
-192 EVLYFLI
+192 VLMFLVG
-199 AKAAEGEMKPENSEP
+199 KAAE
-214 NKEGAPVA
+214 EGIPSDDSDTEGDPMS
-222 HSNIFENDG
+222 HTNIFETDNAI
-231 TPNEGD
+231 NESD
-237 TLYHSTI
+237 VLYHSTI

-258 MRDVFMTI
+258 LREVFMAV
-266 AESNGLSHADIA
+266 AEENGLSHSDIA

-290 LLFPDAKNL
+290 LLFPDARNL
-299 DVPPAFIDRDQSWVK
+299 DVPPTFIDRDQGWVK
-314 PVLNGTHHTP
+314 PVLSGTHHTP

-353 EVFKLLKRVTGPTT
+353 EVFKLLKRTTSPTT
-367 IYKMQK
+367 IYKLQK

-386 VIAWVKAEMRNKLD
+386 TIAWVKGEMRSKLD

-406 ILIGDGR
+406 ILLGDGR
-413 SNSDPYKVNEENIR
+413 SNSDPDKINEENIR
-427 PILKEDDLYCIK
+427 PILKEDDLYCLK
-439 KDLGAGKT
+439 KDLPAT
-447 AAEIVDELIRAQ
+447 ITPDVIVDELIRAQ
-459 DDLEGTGTPTMFCAK
+459 DDLEGTGSPTLFCAK
-474 SFVTDLLLLKDTTGH
+474 SFITDLLLQKDKMGH

-501 LGVTAIVDVPQMKG
+501 LGVSAIIDVPQMKG
-515 LKTGATNDK
+515 LKDGNK

-541 RGGEVT
+541 KGGEVT

-558 QKYLLETRVSG
+558 YKYLLETRVSG

-576 AMVVTGNVSPR
+576 ALVVKK
-587 PHL
+587 LAA

>member
-1 MTDSTFDFSGW
+1 MTDTTFDFSGW

-24 TIRHNAFADNDGDV
+24 TIRHNAFAGNDGDI

-47 NDTNNVLGHVR
+47 NDTANVLGHVQ
-58 LENRAEGVYAYGYFN
+58 LENRDEGVYAFGYFN

-106 VQHGNIVEVSL
+106 VMHGNIVEVSL

-128 ENIALAHGDGTYEA
+128 ENIALAHSDGTYET
-142 TDEAYIMT
+142 TDEAYIMSGSHISHASET
-150 GEHLAHADTPEKPA
+150 NNSSSGE
-164 DKPADKTEGTSEG
+164 KTVQ
-177 KTIKDIVESMNQDQK
+177 DIVDSMTDEQK
-192 EVLYFLI
+192 DVLMFLI
-199 AKAAEGEMKPENSEP
+199 GKAAE
-214 NKEGAPVA
+214 EGANPEESDTEGDPMS
-222 HSNIFENDG
+222 HTNIFETDNPID
-231 TPNEGD
+231 ESAV
-237 TLYHSTI
+237 LYHSTI
-244 DTAFKDAVR
+244 DSAFQDAVR

-258 MRDVFMTI
+258 LREVFMAA
-266 AESNGLSHADIA
+266 AEENGLTHSAIA

-290 LLFPDAKNL
+290 MLFPDAKNL
-299 DVPPAFIDRDQSWVK
+299 DVPPTFIDRDQGWVK

-353 EVFKLLKRVTGPTT
+353 EVFKLLKRVTTPTT
-367 IYKMQK
+367 IYKLQK

-386 VIAWVKAEMRNKLD
+386 TIAWVKGEMRSKLD

-406 ILIGDGR
+406 ILLGDGR
-413 SNSDPYKVNEENIR
+413 SNSDPDKINEENIR
-427 PILKEDDLYCIK
+427 PILKEDDLYCLK
-439 KDLGAGKT
+439 KDLPATIET
-447 AAEIVDELIRAQ
+447 ADIVDELIRAQ
-459 DDLEGTGTPTMFCAK
+459 DDLEGTGSPTLFCAK
-474 SFVTDLLLLKDTTGH
+474 SFVTDLLLLKDKMGH

-501 LGVTAIVDVPQMKG
+501 LGVSAIIDVPQMKG
-515 LKTGATNDK
+515 LKDGNK
-524 DVLAIIVNLSD
+524 SILSIIVNLSD

-558 QKYLLETRVSG
+558 YKYLLETRVSG

-576 AMVVTGNVSPR
+576 AMVVKK
-587 PHL
+587 LAA

>member
-1 MTDSTFDFSGW
+1 MTNTACDFSGW

-24 TIRHNAFADNDGDV
+24 TIRHNAFADNDGDI

-47 NDTNNVLGHVR
+47 GTPDNVLGHVQ
-58 LENRAEGVYAYGYFN
+58 LENRDEGVYAFGYFN
-73 DTPAANNAR
+73 DTPSAAHAK

-106 VQHGNIVEVSL
+106 VKHGNIVEVSL

-150 GEHLAHADTPEKPA
+150 GEHLAHADSEKPA
-164 DKPADKTEGTSEG
+164 LKTDDSGEG
-177 KTIKDIVESMNQDQK
+177 KTIKDIVDSMTQDQK

-199 AKAAEGEMKPENSEP
+199 AKAAEGEMNPSADTAP

-222 HSNIFENDG
+222 HTNIFESDG

-244 DTAFKDAVR
+244 DAAFKDAVR
-253 TKANS
+253 TKSNS
-258 MRDVFMTI
+258 LREVFMAA
-266 AESNGLSHADIA
+266 AEANGLSHADIA

-299 DVPPAFIDRDQSWVK
+299 DVPPAFIDRDQGWVK
-314 PVLNGTHHTP
+314 PVLSGTHHTP

-344 YITGSRKKE
+344 YITGARKKE
-353 EVFKLLKRVTGPTT
+353 EVFKLLKRTTTPTT
-367 IYKMQK
+367 IYKLQK

-386 VIAWVKAEMRNKLD
+386 VIAWVKGEMRSKLD

-406 ILIGDGR
+406 ILLGDGR
-413 SNSDPYKVNEENIR
+413 SNSDPDKINEENIR

-439 KDLGAGKT
+439 KDLSAATET
-447 AAEIVDELIRAQ
+447 ADIVDALIRAQ
-459 DDLEGTGTPTMFCAK
+459 DDLEGTGTPTLFCAK

-501 LGVTAIVDVPQMKG
+501 LGVSAIIDVPQMKG
-515 LKTGATNDK
+515 LKDGNK
-524 DVLAIIVNLSD
+524 NVLAIIVNLAD

-541 RGGEVT
+541 KGGEVT
-547 MFDDFDIDFNQ
+547 MFDDFDIDFN
-558 QKYLLETRVSG
+558 KYSYLLETRVSG

-576 AMVVTGNVSPR
+576 ALVVKK
-587 PHL
+587 LAA

>member
-1 MTDSTFDFSGW
+1 MTDTTFDFSGW

-24 TIRHNAFADNDGDV
+24 TIRHNAFAGNDGDI

-47 NDTNNVLGHVR
+47 NDTANVLGHVQ
-58 LENRAEGVYAYGYFN
+58 LENRDEGVYAFGYFN

-106 VQHGNIVEVSL
+106 VMHGNIVEVSL

-128 ENIALAHGDGTYEA
+128 ENIALAHSDGTYET
-142 TDEAYIMT
+142 TDEAYIMSGAHISHASET
-150 GEHLAHADTPEKPA
+150 NNSSSGEKTVQDIVDSMTDEQKDVLMFLIGKAADEGANPEES
-164 DKPADKTEGTSEG
+164 DTEGDPMSHT
-177 KTIKDIVESMNQDQK
+177 
-192 EVLYFLI
+192 
-199 AKAAEGEMKPENSEP
+199 
-214 NKEGAPVA
+214 
-222 HSNIFENDG
+222 NIFETDNPID
-231 TPNEGD
+231 ESAV
-237 TLYHSTI
+237 LYHSTI
-244 DTAFKDAVR
+244 DSAFQDAVR

-258 MRDVFMTI
+258 LREVFMAA
-266 AESNGLSHADIA
+266 AEENGLTHSAIA

-290 LLFPDAKNL
+290 MLFPDAKNL
-299 DVPPAFIDRDQSWVK
+299 DVPPTFIDRDQGWVK

-353 EVFKLLKRVTGPTT
+353 EVFKLLKRVTTPTT
-367 IYKMQK
+367 IYKLQK

-386 VIAWVKAEMRNKLD
+386 TIAWVKGEMRSKLD

-406 ILIGDGR
+406 ILLGDGR
-413 SNSDPYKVNEENIR
+413 SNSDPDKINEENIR
-427 PILKEDDLYCIK
+427 PILKEDDLYCLK
-439 KDLGAGKT
+439 KDLPAT
-447 AAEIVDELIRAQ
+447 ITPDVIVDELIRAQ
-459 DDLEGTGTPTMFCAK
+459 DDLEGTGSPTLFCAK
-474 SFVTDLLLLKDTTGH
+474 SFVTDLLLQKDKMGH

-501 LGVTAIVDVPQMKG
+501 LGVSSIVDVPQMKN
-515 LKTGATNDK
+515 LKDGNK

-558 QKYLLETRVSG
+558 YKYLLETRVSG

-576 AMVVTGNVSPR
+576 AMVVKK
-587 PHL
+587 LAA

>member
-1 MTDSTFDFSGW
+1 MTDTTFDFSGW

-24 TIRHNAFADNDGDV
+24 TIRHNAFAGNDGDI

-47 NDTNNVLGHVR
+47 NDTANVLGHVQ
-58 LENRAEGVYAYGYFN
+58 LENRDEGVYAFGYFN

-106 VQHGNIVEVSL
+106 VMHGNIVEVSL

-128 ENIALAHGDGTYEA
+128 ENIALAHGDGTYET
-142 TDEAYIMT
+142 TDEAYIMSGSHISHASET
-150 GEHLAHADTPEKPA
+150 NNSSSGE
-164 DKPADKTEGTSEG
+164 KTVQ
-177 KTIKDIVESMNQDQK
+177 DIVDSMTDEQK
-192 EVLYFLI
+192 DVLMFLI
-199 AKAAEGEMKPENSEP
+199 GKAAE
-214 NKEGAPVA
+214 EGANPEESDTEGDPMS
-222 HSNIFENDG
+222 HTNIFETDNQID
-231 TPNEGD
+231 ESAV
-237 TLYHSTI
+237 LYHSTI
-244 DTAFKDAVR
+244 DSAFQDAVR

-258 MRDVFMTI
+258 LREVFMAA
-266 AESNGLSHADIA
+266 AEENGLTHSAIA

-290 LLFPDAKNL
+290 MLFPDAKNL
-299 DVPPAFIDRDQSWVK
+299 DVPPTFIDRDQSWVK

-353 EVFKLLKRVTGPTT
+353 EVFKLLKRVTTPTT
-367 IYKMQK
+367 IYKLQK

-386 VIAWVKAEMRNKLD
+386 TIAWVKGEMRSKLD

-406 ILIGDGR
+406 ILLGDGR
-413 SNSDPYKVNEENIR
+413 SNSDPDKINEENIR
-427 PILKEDDLYCIK
+427 PILKEDDLYCLK
-439 KDLGAGKT
+439 KDLPANIT
-447 AAEIVDELIRAQ
+447 PDVIVDELIRAQ
-459 DDLEGTGTPTMFCAK
+459 DDLEGTGSPTLFCAK
-474 SFVTDLLLLKDTTGH
+474 SFVTDLLLQKDKMGH

-501 LGVTAIVDVPQMKG
+501 LGVSSIVDVPQMKN
-515 LKTGATNDK
+515 LKDGNK

-558 QKYLLETRVSG
+558 YKYLLETRVSG

-576 AMVVTGNVSPR
+576 AMVVKK
-587 PHL
+587 LAA

>member
-1 MTDSTFDFSGW
+1 MTNTACDFSGW

-24 TIRHNAFADNDGDV
+24 TIRHNAFADNDGDI

-47 NDTNNVLGHVR
+47 GTPDNVLGHVQ
-58 LENRAEGVYAYGYFN
+58 LENRDQGVYAYGFFN
-73 DTPAANNAR
+73 DTPAANHSK
-82 ELLKHGDVDSM
+82 ELLKHGDVDSL

-106 VQHGNIVEVSL
+106 VKHGNIVEVSL

-128 ENIALAHGDGTYEA
+128 ENIAIAHGDGSYEA
-142 TDEAYIMT
+142 TDEAYIMSGSHISHASET
-150 GEHLAHADTPEKPA
+150 NNSSSGE
-164 DKPADKTEGTSEG
+164 KTVQDVVDSMTDEQ
-177 KTIKDIVESMNQDQK
+177 KD
-192 EVLYFLI
+192 VLMFLVG
-199 AKAAEGEMKPENSEP
+199 KAAE
-214 NKEGAPVA
+214 EGIPSDESDTEGDPMS
-222 HSNIFENDG
+222 HTNIFETDNAMD
-231 TPNEGD
+231 EGD
-237 TLYHSTI
+237 VLYHSTI

-258 MRDVFMTI
+258 LREVFMAV
-266 AESNGLSHADIA
+266 AEENGLSHADIA

-290 LLFPDAKNL
+290 LLFPDARNL
-299 DVPPAFIDRDQSWVK
+299 DVPPTFIDRDQGWVK

-353 EVFKLLKRVTGPTT
+353 EVFKLLKRTTSPTT
-367 IYKMQK
+367 IYKLQK

-386 VIAWVKAEMRNKLD
+386 TIAWVKGEMRSKLD

-406 ILIGDGR
+406 ILLGDGR
-413 SNSDPYKVNEENIR
+413 SNSDPDKINEENIR
-427 PILKEDDLYCIK
+427 PILKEDDLYCLK
-439 KDLGAGKT
+439 KDLPASIT
-447 AAEIVDELIRAQ
+447 PDTIVDELIRAQ
-459 DDLEGTGTPTMFCAK
+459 DDLEGTGSPTLFCAK
-474 SFVTDLLLLKDTTGH
+474 SFITDLLLQKDKMGH

-501 LGVTAIVDVPQMKG
+501 LGVSAIIDVPQMKG
-515 LKTGATNDK
+515 LKDGNK

-541 RGGEVT
+541 KGGEVT

-558 QKYLLETRVSG
+558 YKYLLETRVSG

-576 AMVVTGNVSPR
+576 ALVVKK
-587 PHL
+587 LAA

>member
-1 MTDSTFDFSGW
+1 MTSQGG
-12 ATKNDIRCSDGR
+12 RPR
-24 TIRHNAFADNDGDV
+24 TIFGVVTGEPFATTHSQTTTATWSLLSG
-38 VPLVWQHGH
+38 
-47 NDTNNVLGHVR
+47 TNNVLGHVR

-106 VQHGNIVEVSL
+106 VKHGNIVEVSL

-128 ENIALAHGDGTYEA
+128 ENIALAHGDGTYEE

-150 GEHLAHADTPEKPA
+150 GEHLAHADTPE
-164 DKPADKTEGTSEG
+164 KPADKTEGTSEG

-244 DTAFKDAVR
+244 DNAFKDAVR

-258 MRDVFMTI
+258 MRDIFMSI
-266 AESNGLSHADIA
+266 AETNGLSHADIA

-299 DVPPAFIDRDQSWVK
+299 DVPPSFIDRDQSWVK

-367 IYKMQK
+367 VYKKQK

-381 ITDFD
+381 ITNFD
-386 VIAWVKAEMRNKLD
+386 VIAWVKAEMRAKLD

-413 SNSDPYKVNEENIR
+413 SNSDPDKINEENIR

-439 KDLGAGKT
+439 KDLGTGKT
-447 AAEIVDELIRAQ
+447 TAEIIDELIRAQ

-474 SFVTDLLLLKDTTGH
+474 SFITNMLLLKDTTGH

-501 LGVTAIVDVPQMKG
+501 LGVTALVDVPQMKG
-515 LKTGATNDK
+515 LKQGEK

-541 RGGEVT
+541 KGGEVT

-569 ALTKVKS
+569 ALTRVKS
-576 AMVVTGNVSPR
+576 AMVITNKAA
-587 PHL
+587 

>member
-1 MTDSTFDFSGW
+1 MTNTTCDFSGW

-24 TIRHNAFADNDGDV
+24 TIRHNAFADNDGDI

-47 NDTNNVLGHVR
+47 GTPDNVLGHVQ
-58 LENRAEGVYAYGYFN
+58 LENRDQGVYAYGFFN
-73 DTPAANNAR
+73 DTPAANHSK
-82 ELLKHGDVDSM
+82 ELLKHGDVDSL

-106 VQHGNIVEVSL
+106 VKHGNIVEVSL

-128 ENIALAHGDGTYEA
+128 ENIAIAHGDGSYEA
-142 TDEAYIMT
+142 TDEAYIMSGSRISHASEPNQSSS
-150 GEHLAHADTPEKPA
+150 GE
-164 DKPADKTEGTSEG
+164 KTVQDVVDSMTDEQ
-177 KTIKDIVESMNQDQK
+177 KD
-192 EVLYFLI
+192 VLMFLVG
-199 AKAAEGEMKPENSEP
+199 KAAE
-214 NKEGAPVA
+214 EGIPSDDSDTEGDPMS
-222 HSNIFENDG
+222 HTNIFETDNAMD
-231 TPNEGD
+231 EGD
-237 TLYHSTI
+237 VLYHSTI

-258 MRDVFMTI
+258 LREVFMAV
-266 AESNGLSHADIA
+266 AEENGLSHADIA

-290 LLFPDAKNL
+290 LLFPDARNL
-299 DVPPAFIDRDQSWVK
+299 DVPPSFIDRDQGWVK
-314 PVLNGTHHTP
+314 PVLSGTHHTP

-353 EVFKLLKRVTGPTT
+353 EVFKLLKRTTSPTT
-367 IYKMQK
+367 IYKLQK

-386 VIAWVKAEMRNKLD
+386 TIAWVKGEMRSKLD

-406 ILIGDGR
+406 ILLGDGR
-413 SNSDPYKVNEENIR
+413 SNSDPDKINEENIR
-427 PILKEDDLYCIK
+427 PILKEDDLYCLK
-439 KDLGAGKT
+439 KDLPASIT
-447 AAEIVDELIRAQ
+447 PDTIVDELIRAQ
-459 DDLEGTGTPTMFCAK
+459 DDLEGTGSPTLFCAK
-474 SFVTDLLLLKDTTGH
+474 SFITDLLLQKDKMGH

-501 LGVTAIVDVPQMKG
+501 LGVSAIIDVPQMKG
-515 LKTGATNDK
+515 LKDGNK

-541 RGGEVT
+541 KGGEVT
-547 MFDDFDIDFNQ
+547 MFDDFDIDFNRY
-558 QKYLLETRVSG
+558 KYLLETRVSG

-576 AMVVTGNVSPR
+576 ALVVKK
-587 PHL
+587 LAA

>member
-177 KTIKDIVESMNQDQK
+177 KTIKDIVDSMNHDQK

-199 AKAAEGEMKPENSEP
+199 AKAAEGEMKPDTDSEP

-222 HSNIFENDG
+222 HANIFENDG

-299 DVPPAFIDRDQSWVK
+299 DVPPAFIDRDQSWVQ

-337 DEARAKG
+337 DDARAKG

-386 VIAWVKAEMRNKLD
+386 VIAWVKAEMRNKLN

-439 KDLGAGKT
+439 KDLGAGKSVDQ
-447 AAEIVDELIRAQ
+447 IIDELIRAQ
-459 DDLEGTGTPTMFCAK
+459 DDLEGTGTPTLFCAK
-474 SFVTDLLLLKDTTGH
+474 SFVTDMLLLKDKMGH

-501 LGVTAIVDVPQMKG
+501 LGVTAIIDVPQMKG
-515 LKTGATNDK
+515 LKTGAANDK

-541 RGGEVT
+541 KGGEVT

-576 AMVVTGNVSPR
+576 AMVVTGKPAQAA
-587 PHL
+587 

>member
-406 ILIGDGR
+406 LLIGDGR
-413 SNSDPYKVNEENIR
+413 SNSDPYKINEENIR

-439 KDLGAGKT
+439 KDLGTKT
-447 AAEIVDELIRAQ
+447 TAEIIDELIRAQ
-459 DDLEGTGTPTMFCAK
+459 DDLEGTGTPTLFCAK
-474 SFVTDLLLLKDTTGH
+474 SFVTDMLLLKDTTGH

-515 LKTGATNDK
+515 LKTGAANDK

-541 RGGEVT
+541 KGGEVT

-576 AMVVTGNVSPR
+576 AMVVTGKPVQAA
-587 PHL
+587 

>member
-164 DKPADKTEGTSEG
+164 DKTEGTSEG

-299 DVPPAFIDRDQSWVK
+299 DRVHEQRS
-314 PVLNGTHHTP
+314 
-324 FTRIKSM
+324 
-331 QADITA
+331 
-337 DEARAKG
+337 E
-344 YITGSRKKE
+344 GSSLFPHR
-353 EVFKLLKRVTGPTT
+353 
-367 IYKMQK
+367 Q
-373 FDRDDLLD
+373 
-381 ITDFD
+381 
-386 VIAWVKAEMRNKLD
+386 
-400 EELARA
+400 
-406 ILIGDGR
+406 GR
-413 SNSDPYKVNEENIR
+413 
-427 PILKEDDLYCIK
+427 
-439 KDLGAGKT
+439 
-447 AAEIVDELIRAQ
+447 
-459 DDLEGTGTPTMFCAK
+459 
-474 SFVTDLLLLKDTTGH
+474 
-489 YLYPTK
+489 
-495 QALADR
+495 
-501 LGVTAIVDVPQMKG
+501 
-515 LKTGATNDK
+515 
-524 DVLAIIVNLSD
+524 
-535 YNVGTD
+535 
-541 RGGEVT
+541 
-547 MFDDFDIDFNQ
+547 
-558 QKYLLETRVSG
+558 
-569 ALTKVKS
+569 
-576 AMVVTGNVSPR
+576 
-587 PHL
+587 

>member
-1 MTDSTFDFSGW
+1 MTNTACDFSGW

-24 TIRHNAFADNDGDV
+24 TIRHNAFADNDGDI

-47 NDTNNVLGHVR
+47 GTPDNVLGHVQ
-58 LENRAEGVYAYGYFN
+58 LENRDEGVYAFGYFN
-73 DTPAANNAR
+73 DTPSAAHAK

-106 VQHGNIVEVSL
+106 VKHGNIVEVSL

-128 ENIALAHGDGTYEA
+128 ENIALAHSDGTYEA

-150 GEHLAHADTPEKPA
+150 GEHLSHADSEKPA
-164 DKPADKTEGTSEG
+164 PKTDDSGDG
-177 KTIKDIVESMNQDQK
+177 KTIKDIVDSMTQEQK

-199 AKAAEGEMKPENSEP
+199 AKAAEGEMKPSADSAP

-222 HSNIFENDG
+222 HTNIFESDG

-244 DTAFKDAVR
+244 DAAFKDAVR

-258 MRDVFMTI
+258 LREVFMTT
-266 AESNGLSHADIA
+266 AEENGLSHADIA

-299 DVPPAFIDRDQSWVK
+299 DVPPAFIDRDQGWVK
-314 PVLNGTHHTP
+314 PVLSGTHHTP

-344 YITGSRKKE
+344 YITGARKKE
-353 EVFKLLKRVTGPTT
+353 EVFKLLKRTTTPTT
-367 IYKMQK
+367 IYKLQK

-386 VIAWVKAEMRNKLD
+386 VIAWVKGEMRMKLD

-413 SNSDPYKVNEENIR
+413 SNSDPDKINEENIR
-427 PILKEDDLYCIK
+427 PILKEDDLYCLK
-439 KDLGAGKT
+439 KDLPAST
-447 AAEIVDELIRAQ
+447 APADIVDELIRAQ
-459 DDLEGTGTPTMFCAK
+459 DNLEGTGTPTLFCAK
-474 SFVTDLLLLKDTTGH
+474 PFVTDMLLQKDTTGH

-501 LGVTAIVDVPQMKG
+501 LGVSAIIDVPQMKG
-515 LKTGATNDK
+515 LKDGNK
-524 DVLAIIVNLSD
+524 DVLAILVNLAD

-541 RGGEVT
+541 KGGEVT
-547 MFDDFDIDFNQ
+547 MFDDFDIDFN
-558 QKYLLETRVSG
+558 KYTYLLETRVSG

-576 AMVVTGNVSPR
+576 AMVIKKLAS
-587 PHL
+587 

>member
-150 GEHLAHADTPEKPA
+150 GEHLAHADTPE
-164 DKPADKTEGTSEG
+164 KPADKTEGTSEG

-439 KDLGAGKT
+439 KDLGSGKT

-576 AMVVTGNVSPR
+576 AMVVTGNVSSMA
-587 PHL
+587 HL

>member
-244 DTAFKDAVR
+244 DSAFKDAVR

-258 MRDVFMTI
+258 MRDVFMSV

-314 PVLNGTHHTP
+314 PVLAGTHHTP

-353 EVFKLLKRVTGPTT
+353 EVFKLLKRTTSPTT
-367 IYKMQK
+367 IYKKQK

-386 VIAWVKAEMRNKLD
+386 VIAWVKAEMRMKLD

-413 SNSDPYKVNEENIR
+413 SNSDPDKINEENIR

-439 KDLGAGKT
+439 KDLGGFADVSKMIDG
-447 AAEIVDELIRAQ
+447 IIRAQ
-459 DDLEGTGTPTMFCAK
+459 DELEGTGTPTMFCAK
-474 SFVTDLLLLKDTTGH
+474 SLVTDMLLLKDTTGH

-515 LKTGATNDK
+515 LKQGDK

-576 AMVVTGNVSPR
+576 AMVVLNNSAT
-587 PHL
+587 LA

>member
-386 VIAWVKAEMRNKLD
+386 VIAWVKQEMRMKLD

-413 SNSDPYKVNEENIR
+413 SNSDPYKINEENIR

-439 KDLGAGKT
+439 KDLGTKT
-447 AAEIVDELIRAQ
+447 TADIIDELIRAQ
-459 DDLEGTGTPTMFCAK
+459 DDLEGTGTPTLFCAK
-474 SFVTDLLLLKDTTGH
+474 SFVTDMLLLKDTTGH

-515 LKTGATNDK
+515 LKTGAANDK

-541 RGGEVT
+541 KGGEVT

-576 AMVVTGNVSPR
+576 AMVVTGTAAPSA
-587 PHL
+587 HL

>member
-1 MTDSTFDFSGW
+1 MTNTACDFSGW

-24 TIRHNAFADNDGDV
+24 TIRHNAFADNDGDI

-47 NDTNNVLGHVR
+47 GTPDNVLGHVQ
-58 LENRAEGVYAYGYFN
+58 LENRDQGVYAYGFFN
-73 DTPAANNAR
+73 DTPAANHSK
-82 ELLKHGDVDSM
+82 ELLKHGDVDSL

-106 VQHGNIVEVSL
+106 VKHGNIVEVSL

-128 ENIALAHGDGTYEA
+128 ENIAIAHGDGSYEA
-142 TDEAYIMT
+142 TDEAYIMSGSHISHASEPNQSSS
-150 GEHLAHADTPEKPA
+150 GE
-164 DKPADKTEGTSEG
+164 KTVQDVVDSMTDEQ
-177 KTIKDIVESMNQDQK
+177 KD
-192 EVLYFLI
+192 VLMFLVG
-199 AKAAEGEMKPENSEP
+199 KAAE
-214 NKEGAPVA
+214 EGIPSDDSDTEGDPMS
-222 HSNIFENDG
+222 HTNIFETDNAMD
-231 TPNEGD
+231 EGD
-237 TLYHSTI
+237 VLYHSTI

-258 MRDVFMTI
+258 LREVFMTV
-266 AESNGLSHADIA
+266 AEENGLSHADIA

-290 LLFPDAKNL
+290 LLFPDARNL
-299 DVPPAFIDRDQSWVK
+299 DVPPTFIDRDQGWVK
-314 PVLNGTHHTP
+314 PVLSGTHHTP

-353 EVFKLLKRVTGPTT
+353 EVFKLLKRTTSPTT
-367 IYKMQK
+367 IYKLQK

-386 VIAWVKAEMRNKLD
+386 TIAWVKGEMRSKLD

-406 ILIGDGR
+406 ILLGDGR
-413 SNSDPYKVNEENIR
+413 SNSDPDKINEENVR
-427 PILKEDDLYCIK
+427 PILKEDDLYCLK
-439 KDLGAGKT
+439 KDLPAT
-447 AAEIVDELIRAQ
+447 ITPDVIVDELIRAQ
-459 DDLEGTGTPTMFCAK
+459 DDLEGTGSPTLFCAK
-474 SFVTDLLLLKDTTGH
+474 SFVTDLLLQKDKMGH

-501 LGVTAIVDVPQMKG
+501 LGVSAIIDVPQMKG
-515 LKTGATNDK
+515 LKDGNK

-541 RGGEVT
+541 KGGEVT

-558 QKYLLETRVSG
+558 YKYLLETRVSG

-576 AMVVTGNVSPR
+576 ALVVKK
-587 PHL
+587 LAA

>member
-1 MTDSTFDFSGW
+1 MTNTACDFSGW

-24 TIRHNAFADNDGDV
+24 TIRHNAFADNDGDI

-47 NDTNNVLGHVR
+47 GTPDNVLGHVQ
-58 LENRAEGVYAYGYFN
+58 LENRDQGVYAYGFFN
-73 DTPAANNAR
+73 DTPAANHSK
-82 ELLKHGDVDSM
+82 ELLKHGDVDSL

-106 VQHGNIVEVSL
+106 VKHGNIVEVSL

-128 ENIALAHGDGTYEA
+128 ENIAIAHGDGSYEA
-142 TDEAYIMT
+142 TDEAYIMSGSHISHASENNNSSS
-150 GEHLAHADTPEKPA
+150 GE
-164 DKPADKTEGTSEG
+164 KTVQDVVDSMTDEQ
-177 KTIKDIVESMNQDQK
+177 KD
-192 EVLYFLI
+192 VLMFLVG
-199 AKAAEGEMKPENSEP
+199 KAAE
-214 NKEGAPVA
+214 EGIPSDDSDTEGDPMS
-222 HSNIFENDG
+222 HTNIFETDNAMD
-231 TPNEGD
+231 EGD
-237 TLYHSTI
+237 VLYHSTI

-258 MRDVFMTI
+258 LREVFMAV
-266 AESNGLSHADIA
+266 AEENGLSHSDIA

-290 LLFPDAKNL
+290 LLFPDARNL
-299 DVPPAFIDRDQSWVK
+299 DVPPTFIDRDQGWVK
-314 PVLNGTHHTP
+314 SVLSGTHHTP

-353 EVFKLLKRVTGPTT
+353 EVFKLLKRTTSPTT
-367 IYKMQK
+367 IYKLQK

-386 VIAWVKAEMRNKLD
+386 TIAWVKGEMRSKLD

-406 ILIGDGR
+406 ILLGDGR
-413 SNSDPYKVNEENIR
+413 SNSDPDKINEENIR
-427 PILKEDDLYCIK
+427 PILKEDDLYCLK
-439 KDLGAGKT
+439 KDLPASIT
-447 AAEIVDELIRAQ
+447 PDTIVDELIRAQ
-459 DDLEGTGTPTMFCAK
+459 DDLEGTGSPTLFCAK
-474 SFVTDLLLLKDTTGH
+474 SFITGLLLQKDKMGH

-501 LGVTAIVDVPQMKG
+501 LGVSAIIDVPQMKG
-515 LKTGATNDK
+515 LKDGNK

-541 RGGEVT
+541 KGGEVT

-558 QKYLLETRVSG
+558 YKYLLETRVSG

-576 AMVVTGNVSPR
+576 ALVVKK
-587 PHL
+587 LAA